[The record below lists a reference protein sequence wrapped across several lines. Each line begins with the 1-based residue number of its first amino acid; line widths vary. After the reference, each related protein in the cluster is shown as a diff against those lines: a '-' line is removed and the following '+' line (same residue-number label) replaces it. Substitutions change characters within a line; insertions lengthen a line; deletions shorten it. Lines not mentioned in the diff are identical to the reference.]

1 MATYVVGDL
10 QGCFASLQALLRAIE
25 FEPGRDRIWF
35 VGDLVNRGT
44 GSLAA
49 LRWVREHGQATVLGN
64 HDLHLLAVGAGL
76 RKQRSGDSLTPILEA
91 PDRDELLDW
100 LASQPFVRRSPALDG
115 RGPDW
120 LMVHAGLLP
129 SWTRDQVTTLARA
142 ASHALR
148 DDRAGFLEGLFSR
161 KTRQRDPLLGAVRA
175 LTTLRCVD
183 EEGEVFAG
191 HKGSLEQRPAG
202 TQAWFAAPRRAWS
215 GQCRVLSGHWAAL
228 GLRVEDEVVA
238 LDSGC
243 VWGRALSAYRLDDGQ
258 VMSVPAEKS
267 DLG

>member
-49 LRWVREHGQATVLGN
+49 LRWVRDHGQ
-64 HDLHLLAVGAGL
+64 
-76 RKQRSGDSLTPILEA
+76 QRPGDTLTPILKA